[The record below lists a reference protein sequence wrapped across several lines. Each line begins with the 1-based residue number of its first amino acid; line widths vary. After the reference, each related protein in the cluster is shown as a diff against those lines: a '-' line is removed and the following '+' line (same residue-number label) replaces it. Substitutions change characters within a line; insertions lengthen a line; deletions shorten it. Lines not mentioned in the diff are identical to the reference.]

1 MEGTLSRGL
10 REGRR
15 WAVRQLGESSPGR
28 ENTCKGPGVGVSVE
42 CLRSSQEASAPQ
54 QTSEEETG
62 G

>member
-15 WAVRQLGESSPGR
+15 WAVRHLGESSPGR
-28 ENTCKGPGVGVSVE
+28 ENTCKGWGGGE
-42 CLRSSQEASAPQ
+42 RLRSSQEASVPQ
-54 QTSEEETG
+54 WTCEEETG